1 MQFLD
6 ETSARVNTTAINLM
20 SFASDPKFIARKQNT
35 FCTLHLPTCYKEV
48 KGTLLSLN
56 FACELLANAL
66 QF

>member
-1 MQFLD
+1 MQCLD
-6 ETSARVNTTAINLM
+6 ENSARVNTTTINLM
-20 SFASDPKFIARKQNT
+20 SSDPKFIARKQNT
-35 FCTLHLPTCYKEV
+35 FCTLRLPTCYKEV